1 MVNGYPI
8 NWALPSGSKL
18 QQHPLYIKYSSKTIA
33 TIIAELA
40 NLKADLSG
48 VTYTGASLYGADLQG
63 ANLTDT
69 KLESKSNLTN
79 VKLDGV
85 IYCRTKMPW
94 GELNDGCPNSE

>member
-40 NLKADLSG
+40 NLKTDLSG
-48 VTYTGASLYGADLQG
+48 VTA
-63 ANLTDT
+63 
-69 KLESKSNLTN
+69 
-79 VKLDGV
+79 
-85 IYCRTKMPW
+85 
-94 GELNDGCPNSE
+94 NSENVEIAAYLSWLVRTVNLAALG